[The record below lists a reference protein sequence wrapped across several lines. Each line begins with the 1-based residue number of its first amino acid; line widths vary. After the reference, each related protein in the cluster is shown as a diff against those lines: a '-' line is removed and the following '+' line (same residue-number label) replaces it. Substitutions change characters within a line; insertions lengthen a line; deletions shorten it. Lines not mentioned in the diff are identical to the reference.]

1 MSVLASTTALA
12 ASGCWAVGAILAERP
27 SRELGS
33 FRITRIQLVSSAPPL
48 ALLVSWTGG
57 WGTVSLSH
65 WPALLSSTFLGVLLG
80 NLAMMAC
87 LRRGGPRYMQLLMA
101 LSPVWALVLSNLYL
115 GENISLTEASGCV
128 VTMLGIIIAIFF
140 RKREI
145 QVTKLEK
152 PGGSLMPVIGFGLI
166 ASFCQAVGFILLK
179 PVMTDG
185 MSPLAT
191 SFLRTGIAA
200 VLIVFLGFLPIR
212 GARTETVASL
222 SLILRAVLPGLLG
235 YVCAVSLLL
244 FAFSQGH
251 AGVVAVLGATAPV
264 LMLPMLWLTGTGT
277 IPWTAWVGAVVT
289 TAGTAILITG

>member
-48 ALLVSWTGG
+48 ALLVTWTGG
-57 WGTVSLSH
+57 WETVSLSH
-65 WPALLSSTFLGVLLG
+65 WPALLSSTILGVVFG

-115 GENISLTEASGCV
+115 GETVSLTEALGCL
-128 VTMLGIIIAIFF
+128 VTMIGIIIAIFF

-145 QVTKLEK
+145 QVTQFENT
-152 PGGSLMPVIGFGLI
+152 GGSLMPVIGFGLI
-166 ASFCQAVGFILLK
+166 ASLCQAVGFILLK
-179 PVMTDG
+179 PVMLDG
-185 MSPLAT
+185 MSPLAA
-191 SFLRTGIAA
+191 SFLRTGLAA
-200 VLIVFLGFLPIR
+200 VLIVSLGLVPIR
-212 GARTETVASL
+212 GVRTSAVASL
-222 SLILRAVLPGLLG
+222 ILILRAVLPGLLG

-264 LMLPMLWLTGTGT
+264 LMLPMLWLTGAGN
-277 IPWTAWVGAVVT
+277 IAGSAWLGAVIT
-289 TAGTAILITG
+289 TLGTAILIVG